1 MVLRPEDLDMG
12 NKTYCV
18 PKLELGNENN
28 ENQRLT
34 TIPQPPFIKGER
46 EGTFSTF
53 IAVVLAIIFFTGIIV
68 TTASAAQKQPKPGTV
83 KTIDIGNGV
92 KMDFVW
98 CPSGSFMM
106 GSTEAEQ
113 KKAIKD
119 LPADLKSETMKSTID
134 AINNEGPKHKV
145 IFAKGFW
152 MAKTEVTQAQW
163 KQVMGTNPSKFIES
177 GINAPVETVS
187 WNDCQA
193 FIAKLNNICASQI
206 TGKFSLP
213 TEAQWEYACR
223 AGTNKA
229 YYFGSDASRLGD
241 YAWFAGNSSMKSQG
255 VAQKKPNAWGL
266 YDMHGNVWE
275 WCANFYEKY
284 PINNVTDPAE
294 PAAGSGLVGRG
305 GGWDDFAVDL
315 RSAYRSFGRPA
326 DFKASP
332 LGLRPVLIPLPIKA
346 APLSSASECSSA
358 YTKVCLCRFLLDSSA
373 SS

>member
-1 MVLRPEDLDMG
+1 MFEKAGGKM
-12 NKTYCV
+12 CV
-18 PKLELGNENN
+18 SKVDIGNEIG
-28 ENQRLT
+28 LSA
-34 TIPQPPFIKGER
+34 IPLNPPFIKKKR
-46 EGTFSTF
+46 VDVFLTYITF
-53 IAVVLAIIFFTGIIV
+53 VLAVIIIAALGV
-68 TTASAAQKQPKPGTV
+68 TDAGAAQKQPKPGSV
-83 KTIDIGNGV
+83 KTIDLGAGV

-119 LPADLKSETMKSTID
+119 LPADLKPETMKSTID

-145 IFAKGFW
+145 IFTKGFY

-163 KQVMGTNPSKFIES
+163 KQVMGTNPSKFIEQ
-177 GINAPVETVS
+177 GDNAPVETVS

-193 FIAKLNNICASQI
+193 FIAKLNDICVSQI
-206 TGKFSLP
+206 NGKFSLP

-223 AGTNKA
+223 AGSKTI
-229 YYFGSDASRLGD
+229 YYFGNKPEKLGD
-241 YAWFAGNSSMKSQG
+241 YAWFKNNSGMKTQP
-255 VAQKKPNAWGL
+255 VAQKQPNAWGL

-305 GGWDDFAVDL
+305 GGWDDFADDL
-315 RSAYRSFGRPA
+315 RAAYRSFGRPA
-326 DFKASP
+326 EFKASP
-332 LGLRPVLIPLPIKA
+332 LGLRPVITEK
-346 APLSSASECSSA
+346 
-358 YTKVCLCRFLLDSSA
+358 
-373 SS
+373 